1 MLIKEN
7 GKLVYLAESRAVPEN
22 NQLWIK
28 AKQIARM
35 DKDFKANT
43 ALIIAKRVY
52 QMMGGVFKRKKKK

>member
-1 MLIKEN
+1 MLLREN
-7 GKLVYLAESRAVPEN
+7 DKLVYVAESRVVPEN

-43 ALIIAKRVY
+43 AMIIAKRVY
-52 QMMGGVFKRKKKK
+52 QMMGGSFKRKKK